1 MRPSDWYPLARF
13 DPVSGDPVAVR
24 EAGAEY
30 TRVAQQIELA
40 AADLRA
46 IAAEMDGGSDA
57 VDEVEAKATRLADTI
72 ERAHGRYAAAGAAL
86 SAYADGLARAQE
98 LSLAAHTAAV
108 TALRAQDEALA
119 SIAWWERMADL
130 APEPEVRDRY
140 LVLADEARADLHT
153 TDLQLDAA
161 RTDLRTAVAERDGAV
176 SAVCAAIRGAMD
188 RDDLHDTIWQ
198 DLGGGVQEAGL
209 ALWNGVDEVAT
220 VLAFAAVLLCW
231 LPGVNGVLAAA
242 ATIAGALLLVRDSV
256 NWATGNGSGQ
266 DVAASAL
273 GVVTF
278 GIGRFAQQGI
288 KLSVAAARGGR
299 SLRASGLADDG
310 VAAVTNPP
318 ALAAPAGSL
327 LRAGVRESPTRGG
340 TFSVLRSS
348 ELWHHMRPSMI
359 VRDTWTDL
367 RGGVDLVRA
376 PGLYRP
382 SADGHISRPVGD
394 VTNPL
399 QEYRVDVA
407 KTWQENK
414 LAGVFSA
421 VGNDPA
427 ARALTATPDRVPG
440 AGWVALSGGAQVVD
454 GFGAVGPVLGKLPDV
469 GDRDSSASPGATMRS
484 GNW

>member
-209 ALWNGVDEVAT
+209 ALWNGVDEVAAA
-220 VLAFAAVLLCW
+220 LAFAAVVLCW

-242 ATIAGALLLVRDSV
+242 ATIAGVLLLVRDSV
-256 NWATGNGSGQ
+256 NWATGNGGGG

-278 GIGRFAQQGI
+278 GIGRFAQQAI

-299 SLRASGLADDG
+299 ALRATGMADDSAGALNSVGGPRASG
-310 VAAVTNPP
+310 VALSGDIAARGAEPAV
-318 ALAAPAGSL
+318 AG
-327 LRAGVRESPTRGG
+327 
-340 TFSVLRSS
+340 VLRSGQ
-348 ELWHHMRPSMI
+348 LWRTMAPGAI
-359 VRDTWTDL
+359 ARDTWNDL
-367 RGGVDLVRA
+367 RAGVDLVRA

-382 SADGHISRPVGD
+382 SADGHVPRPVDAVEGP
-394 VTNPL
+394 VR
-399 QEYRVDVA
+399 EYGKEVVH
-407 KTWQENK
+407 TWQENK
-414 LAGVFSA
+414 VAGLLVA
-421 VGNDPA
+421 VGNETA
-427 ARALTATPDRVPG
+427 ARGLTGAPG
-440 AGWVALSGGAQVVD
+440 AGKIGPWVALSGGVQVVEMTC
-454 GFGAVGPVLGKLPDV
+454 GVAPTLSAPVLSDACAGVLPSNERDV
-469 GDRDSSASPGATMRS
+469 EVP
-484 GNW
+484 